1 MNEEVSQVIQNN
13 LIKPIQKRLKE
24 LNIHNEN
31 LSEEIENMQH
41 RINQIR
47 SVLIIIS
54 LISILNT
61 VLIIIFK

>member
-47 SVLIIIS
+47 SVVIIIS

-61 VLIIIFK
+61 VLIILFK